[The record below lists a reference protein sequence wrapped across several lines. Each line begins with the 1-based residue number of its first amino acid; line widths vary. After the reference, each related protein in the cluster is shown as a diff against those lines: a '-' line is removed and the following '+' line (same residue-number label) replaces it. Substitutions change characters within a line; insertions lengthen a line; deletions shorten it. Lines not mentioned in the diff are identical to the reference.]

1 MTTLVSQRPPP
12 PPPPRGLL
20 AGFGPAYAWGL
31 RLALGRPLRMLVV
44 LGVAAALGALTGWF
58 SVHGGSGARAGDG
71 EAAFQLWEGLKEALL
86 PSAVPLA
93 ALVLVAGAFSRE
105 VSERTLVFHLVRP
118 IARRTLYLARFS
130 AAVTVAIPVALVPPL
145 VALGVAGLPLPA
157 STAWALVPPVVLG
170 VLAFG
175 AITCLLGAWFRR
187 GIIAG
192 LVYVFLVDGFMSEA
206 SGTMQR
212 LSLVHHVL
220 SLFHRGVDADFGA
233 LSERVRSSSEAAPA
247 SINPGDLI
255 SQVLS
260 SERVDWMQPWSAAL
274 VLLAV
279 TAVALALGAGR
290 VSSRDYPLKD

>member
-1 MTTLVSQRPPP
+1 
-12 PPPPRGLL
+12 
-20 AGFGPAYAWGL
+20 
-31 RLALGRPLRMLVV
+31 
-44 LGVAAALGALTGWF
+44 F
-58 SVHGGSGARAGDG
+58 SVHGTSGREASTD
-71 EAAFQLWEGLKEALL
+71 EAAYQLWSALKDALL

-93 ALVLVAGAFSRE
+93 ALVLVAGCFSRE
-105 VSERTLVFHLVRP
+105 VGERTLVFHLVRP
-118 IARRTLYLARFS
+118 IARRTLYLARFC

-145 VALGVAGLPLPA
+145 VALGVAGLPLPSA
-157 STAWALVPPVVLG
+157 AAWALVPAVALG

-175 AITCLLGAWFRR
+175 AVTCLLSAWFRR

-220 SLFHRGVDADFGA
+220 SLFHRGADAGFGA
-233 LSERVRSSSEAAPA
+233 LSERVRASSEAAVPSLNPA
-247 SINPGDLI
+247 DLI

-260 SERVDWMQPWSAAL
+260 SEQVEWMQPWSAAL

-279 TAVALALGAGR
+279 TAVALGLGAGR
-290 VSSRDYPLKD
+290 VSASDYPLKD